1 MNNINKI
8 YFQEKNK
15 LNFESLKKS
24 KINYLSDYWTQN
36 GLKIEKI

>member
-24 KINYLSDYWTQN
+24 KNKLFVRLLDTKWI
-36 GLKIEKI
+36 KK